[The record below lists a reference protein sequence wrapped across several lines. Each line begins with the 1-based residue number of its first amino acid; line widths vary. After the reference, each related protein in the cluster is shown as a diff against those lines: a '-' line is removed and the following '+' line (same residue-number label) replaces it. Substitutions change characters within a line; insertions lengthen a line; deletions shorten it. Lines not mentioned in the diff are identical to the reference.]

1 MEVAAQAC
9 SVFLYLCVCY
19 WWQLRRAVLAKTGIK
34 FIIHKIQTE
43 ELLNLLMEAQLLP
56 LILSCLEFRF
66 WTAIQLCPGYQHKIK
81 TSYSFLEL
89 STLMHYIFEEACYK
103 SHWMILQDSFP
114 LEVTLSERRSDFQ
127 IFNYRDKFRILQPNE
142 STDTHTD
149 THVQVHNIR
158 DHFILTLSCIY
169 KLVLTTLSDRKNP
182 LSYENYQLEFCWFLL
197 LI

>member
-1 MEVAAQAC
+1 
-9 SVFLYLCVCY
+9 
-19 WWQLRRAVLAKTGIK
+19 
-34 FIIHKIQTE
+34 
-43 ELLNLLMEAQLLP
+43 
-56 LILSCLEFRF
+56 
-66 WTAIQLCPGYQHKIK
+66 
-81 TSYSFLEL
+81 
-89 STLMHYIFEEACYK
+89 
-103 SHWMILQDSFP
+103 MILQDSFP

-182 LSYENYQLEFCWFLL
+182 LSYENYQLEFC
-197 LI
+197 